1 MNLMIIPISLL
12 CGLVLGATAIS
23 GFLGYRAHRLVAEM
37 GEGVR
42 RPKARDDDQLRPLRE
57 SVEALAL
64 QLRDLQHHP
73 HVPAPAGIPK
83 AGFNLSK
90 RSQALRMHRRGEEPA
105 QIAAALDLPRQEVEL
120 LLKVHRILIQNV

>member
-12 CGLVLGATAIS
+12 CGLVLGGSAIS
-23 GFLGYRAHRLVAEM
+23 VVLGYRAHRLVAEM
-37 GEGVR
+37 RERMR
-42 RPKARDDDQLRPLRE
+42 RSKARDDDQLRPLRE
-57 SVEALAL
+57 TVEALAI